1 MVSAKKEFESAGER
15 FGLSTTLQSIADD
28 QMRHGDLPEAITSLT
43 HAATAFEELG
53 NAGDAAA
60 VCAESATALARLGEL
75 DRAEVALTRA
85 GQHVEAAGE
94 PGTATYVRLARA
106 EYLLRRGDRKAA
118 LRELE
123 RAETGLANTAFGT
136 RIRAR
141 SAGFRALIAILDDDP
156 VRARRVLDTA
166 TRGLIIGRNGSM
178 TTASG
183 AQPDDLAMFAQLYAA
198 LAMRDGNA
206 TAAAHLL
213 GAAAAMLGTEDR
225 RGYDYLIAPADRA
238 REALGAEAFTI
249 AYESTAG
256 LRPTAAI
263 EFLQSQAT

>member
-1 MVSAKKEFESAGER
+1 MGER
-15 FGLSTTLQSIADD
+15 FGLSTTLQSIAED
-28 QMRHGDLPEAITSLT
+28 QLRHGDLPEAITSLT
-43 HAATAFEELG
+43 RAAAAFEQLG
-53 NAGDAAA
+53 SAGDAAA

-75 DRAEVALTRA
+75 DRAEAALARA
-85 GQHVEAAGE
+85 GRHVEAAGE

-123 RAETGLANTAFGT
+123 RAETGLANSAFDT

-141 SAGFRALIAILDDDP
+141 STGFRALIAILDDDP

-166 TRGLIIGRNGSM
+166 NKALIIDRDGSM
-178 TTASG
+178 ITTSG
-183 AQPDDLAMFAQLYAA
+183 AQPDDLAMFAHLYAA

-225 RGYDYLIAPADRA
+225 RGYDNLVASADRA
-238 REALGAEAFTI
+238 REALGAEAFTT
-249 AYESTAG
+249 AYQSTAG
-256 LRPTAAI
+256 LQPTAAI
-263 EFLQSQAT
+263 EFLLSQVT